1 MTLQRALDTM
11 YEWARENK
19 IKFNETK
26 FEQMTHIE
34 PYKTASG
41 EEIELKSI
49 VKDLG
54 VLASTDLLFRD
65 HVVKITLSCRVA
77 TVVILKS
84 SFTREKESLM
94 RLLSMYVR
102 SKMEYSSVIW
112 SPSEQ
117 VYINELEKI

>member
-1 MTLQRALDTM
+1 
-11 YEWARENK
+11 
-19 IKFNETK
+19 
-26 FEQMTHIE
+26 MTHIE

-49 VKDLG
+49 IKDLG
-54 VLASTDLLFRD
+54 VLASTDQLFRD

-77 TVVILKS
+77 MVVILKS

-102 SKMEYSSVIW
+102 SKMEYSRVIW